1 MNRTSRVARRYAAQ
15 NLDLSY
21 WGLEGLLSGEPVTL
35 YHGTTRSFKAF
46 DLKYVRQELV
56 KSYYGE
62 GLFFTPRKEIAW
74 DYAQA
79 NRNIGFDPS
88 IVQDLQQVN
97 PKAGAFLKDLVTQ
110 GDKAWD
116 KWTRDFFELA
126 EEDDYGSALTDFA
139 GRVDPNDLADIARLV
154 QGSKSH
160 NPEPQ
165 EGFELFDIFH
175 GSTGMPGWAYDL
187 PDKVGLDGDRYR
199 PKVYTVQ
206 VRLVNPLVTQSQSVA
221 RKAMQRGYDG
231 VIYYGPGIVNHVP
244 EVAVFDPHKIRITH
258 VEV

>member
-1 MNRTSRVARRYAAQ
+1 MDCISRVAHRYAAQ

-21 WGLEGLLSGEPVTL
+21 WGLGGLLLGQPVTL

-56 KSYYGE
+56 KSYYGG

-88 IVQDLQQVN
+88 IVQDLQQIN
-97 PKAGAFLKDLVTQ
+97 PKAGAFLKALVTQ
-110 GDKAWD
+110 GGNAWD
-116 KWTRDFFELA
+116 KWTRDFFELS
-126 EEDDYGSALTDFA
+126 EEDDYGASLTEFA
-139 GRVDPNDLADIARLV
+139 GGVDPNDLADIARLV

-160 NPEPQ
+160 NPDPQ
-165 EGFELFDIFH
+165 EGLELFDLFH
-175 GSTGMPGWAYDL
+175 GSTGMPSWAYDL

-206 VRLVNPLVTQSQSVA
+206 VRLVNPLVTRSQSVA
-221 RKAMQRGYDG
+221 RKALQRGHDG